1 MPATV
6 KEHPKFSD
14 AQDRVVELR
23 QRKKELQEEL
33 RVARSADPDVDD
45 LAAEYEGELD
55 RDTRSPSEIQEE
67 LRVVTA
73 AIRKARSARQSA
85 KTEAKADVL
94 DDLRP
99 RYREAIG
106 RLAHH
111 VRELLHEAERGE
123 GRIREEAK
131 ERGLTPVA
139 MPNEFH
145 PLPERQLRAWL
156 EDAEERFD
164 L

>member
-1 MPATV
+1 MSTAV
-6 KEHPKFSD
+6 AEHPDVAD

-23 QRKKELQEEL
+23 KRKKELQEEL
-33 RVARSADPDVDD
+33 RQARTAEPDVDE
-45 LAAEYEGELD
+45 LAEEYDGELS
-55 RDTRSPSEIQEE
+55 RETRPPAEIREE
-67 LRVVTA
+67 IRVVTA
-73 AIRKARSARQSA
+73 AIRKARDQRQSA
-85 KTEAKADVL
+85 KSEAKADVL
-94 DDLRP
+94 EELRP

-106 RLAHH
+106 RLARQ
-111 VRELLHEAERGE
+111 VRTLLQEAGRSE
-123 GRIREEAK
+123 GRIRERAK

-156 EDAEERFD
+156 EEAQEKYD